1 MYILFCMAEL
11 LHDIIIFSQNIDFFH
26 VIGIIIEAL
35 REGASIIFISAGM
48 RLETPGFKGCID
60 KGLSCMNNQGKLKYN
75 IIESLVSLMEGP
87 QGDSM
92 PGEQDVQ
99 AANHLKYFA
108 DIMPGGFFIYH
119 ANEAE
124 TLIYANEAM
133 LRIFQCDTMEELREL
148 TGNSFRGIVHPDDL
162 EAVEES
168 IKEQIAHSQFDL
180 DYVEYRIIRKDG
192 AVRWL
197 DDYGHF
203 VHSESV
209 GDVFYVFVGDATE
222 KKERQI
228 EKIETWFNEK
238 LKKEQELQ
246 EQLDKYD
253 KEMKVI
259 HQEHLIR
266 LEMIEGLSIDYE
278 SIFYV
283 DLDMDKIKAYRVSE
297 RFRKLF
303 SEDYSVHRFTGFDVD
318 YIEEWVYPEDR
329 ELLSGISDS
338 AYIRNALEKSGDRA
352 FHVNFRVYKED
363 TVKYIQLRVVNV
375 GSREH
380 ISQLVFGYRNMDEEM
395 IHEMNQKKLLRDA
408 LHEANMAN
416 NAKNLFLAN
425 MSHDIRT
432 PMNAIVG
439 FTALIKKHI
448 QNQEKVSGYLDMISA
463 SSDQLLQLLNDV
475 LEISR
480 LEAGKA
486 DIEEEECSLME
497 ISHQIQLDILPRT
510 AEKNITLSLDISNLK
525 HDHVYTD
532 KGKLIQVLTY
542 LADNAVKYTGVGGR
556 VILIVMEK
564 ETQNVPEK
572 HRTYQFIVEDNGIG
586 IGEEFMGSLFEP
598 FEREKNTT
606 LSGIH
611 GTGLGLTIARKLV
624 DMIGGTIEV
633 SSVVGE
639 GSRFIV
645 TLPLRIRKNSEYSCS
660 EEEEE
665 LPHVASSKRI
675 LIVDDNE
682 INLEIEYEVLKD
694 AGFLVD
700 TAEDGS
706 VAVEKI
712 KQSRPGDYDLI
723 LMDIQMPVMDGYSAT
738 RAIREMKNP
747 ALAGIPIIAV
757 SANAFEEDKKM
768 AMESGMNAHLA
779 KPLDT
784 ARLFKLIRKFIR
796 EET

>member
-1 MYILFCMAEL
+1 M
-11 LHDIIIFSQNIDFFH
+11 D
-26 VIGIIIEAL
+26 
-35 REGASIIFISAGM
+35 
-48 RLETPGFKGCID
+48 
-60 KGLSCMNNQGKLKYN
+60 NQENGEYN
-75 IIESLVSLMEGP
+75 LIESLVSLLVNP
-87 QGDSM
+87 LNDT
-92 PGEQDVQ
+92 EQDTH
-99 AANHLKYFA
+99 AAYHLKHFA
-108 DIMPGGFFIYH
+108 DIMPGGFFIYR
-119 ANEAE
+119 ADAEE

-133 LRIFQCDTMEELREL
+133 LRIFQCDTMQEFREL

-168 IKEQIAHSQFDL
+168 IKEQIEQSQYDL

-192 AVRWL
+192 RIRWL

-228 EKIETWFNEK
+228 EKIETWFSEK

-246 EQLDKYD
+246 AQLDKYD

-266 LEMIEGLSIDYE
+266 LEMIEGLSVDYE

-283 DLDMDKIKAYRVSE
+283 DLDRDRIKAYRVSK
-297 RFRKLF
+297 RFRKQF
-303 SEDYSVHRFTGFDVD
+303 PEHYTIREFTSFDAD
-318 YIEEWVYPEDR
+318 YIAEWVYPEDR
-329 ELLSGISDS
+329 VLVEKISDP
-338 AYIRNALEKSGDRA
+338 AYIRRELEQSGKRDL
-352 FHVNFRVYKED
+352 HLNYRVYED
-363 TVKYIQLRVVNV
+363 QDIKYIQLRIVNV
-375 GSREH
+375 GSEEH
-380 ISQLVFGYRNMDEEM
+380 ISQLVFGYRSIDEEM
-395 IHEMNQKKLLRDA
+395 ISEMQQKKLLKEA
-408 LHEANMAN
+408 LDEATLAN

-439 FTALIKKHI
+439 FTELARKHL
-448 QNQEKVSGYLDMISA
+448 QDQEKASNYLDMIST
-463 SSDQLLQLLNDV
+463 SSEQLLQLLNDV

-480 LEAGKA
+480 LESGAVNV
-486 DIEEEECSLME
+486 EEKECSLMDVA
-497 ISHQIQLDILPRT
+497 HQVQMNILPKA
-510 AEKNITLSLDISNLK
+510 AEKNVTLSLDISNLK
-525 HDHVYTD
+525 HDNVRAD
-532 KGKLIQVLTY
+532 KGKLGQILTY
-542 LADNAVKYTGVGGR
+542 LTDNAVKYTGEDGR
-556 VILIVMEK
+556 VTIVVIEK
-564 ETQNVPEK
+564 EQRGAQDDLV
-572 HRTYQFIVEDNGIG
+572 TYQFIIEDNGIG
-586 IGEEFMGSLFEP
+586 ISEEFMTTLFEP

-611 GTGLGLTIARKLV
+611 GTGLGLTITKKLV
-624 DMIGGTIEV
+624 DIIGGRIEV
-633 SSVVGE
+633 FSTPGE

-645 TLPLRIRKNSEYSCS
+645 TLPLRLQESSGYFGTAEDVV
-660 EEEEE
+660 
-665 LPHVASSKRI
+665 PHFSTAKRI

-706 VAVEKI
+706 IAVEKI
-712 KQSRPGDYDLI
+712 KQSKPGEYDLI
-723 LMDIQMPVMDGYSAT
+723 LMDIQMPIMDGYRAT

-757 SANAFEEDKKM
+757 SANAFEEDKRM
-768 AMESGMNAHLA
+768 AMESGMNAHLE

-784 ARLFKLIRKFIR
+784 MRLYKLIRKFLK
-796 EET
+796 E